1 MYQMLVLLI
10 GVMLSIMISIN
21 GNLTAA
27 YGLFPAAAIIHIVG
41 SLVAALLCCFQKDK
55 KPLLG
60 HRPVWIYLGGVIGVF
75 TTVFNNLAYGHIS
88 MTSIVALGLL
98 GQTITALIFDTF
110 GLLGMKKQPF
120 QKSSLL
126 GLIFSLIGII
136 LMMDNTV
143 TQALIAVIVSL
154 ISGATVVLSRT
165 VNFRLAE
172 AIGALRGS
180 LVNHLAGLPITLV
193 LAIGSIFF
201 AKGITVP
208 ENAAQPWIYV
218 GGAFGVVVVVLFNL
232 TVPRIASFQLTL
244 LSFVGQIFTGVLI
257 DVITGCGYSDAS
269 FLGGIVIAAGVA
281 IGIMVERVTSIRK
294 LRGQNSKIEG

>member
-257 DVITGCGYSDAS
+257 DVITGCGYLDAS